1 MAKQPNNTSNQKAVH
16 RYSLLM
22 ALFIIAGLIVLG
34 KTAYIMFVQHDYW
47 IAVGAKFESRFKPL
61 PATRGNI
68 LSADGQV
75 LATSL
80 PEYRIYLD
88 PMSWQPDS
96 ARREKDQIK
105 RDSILHTK
113 MDSMLTGMKRII
125 PDLDVAKTREAI
137 LKGRAKRSHSISLYP
152 KRVTYIQLTEL
163 KKVPLLNL
171 PVGKSGL

>member
-68 LSADGQV
+68 LSADGLRCQNI
-75 LATSL
+75 A
-80 PEYRIYLD
+80 
-88 PMSWQPDS
+88 
-96 ARREKDQIK
+96 
-105 RDSILHTK
+105 
-113 MDSMLTGMKRII
+113 
-125 PDLDVAKTREAI
+125 
-137 LKGRAKRSHSISLYP
+137 SISIPCPGNPIL
-152 KRVTYIQLTEL
+152 LDE
-163 KKVPLLNL
+163 KKT
-171 PVGKSGL
+171 K